1 MKSRIIAYGITLAV
15 IIVFGGIPVSAQQ
28 TARVKNVNKHKG
40 FVYLDQ
46 GEDTGFVMG
55 AQVCIY
61 SSSGEVIACGRVRRT
76 SESHHAMIM
85 VNKEKSHHINDGM
98 KAMLVVEKK
107 E

>member
-1 MKSRIIAYGITLAV
+1 MKSRIITYGITLSV
-15 IIVFGGIPVSAQQ
+15 LIVFGGIPVNAQQ

-40 FVYLDQ
+40 FVYLDK
-46 GEDTGFVMG
+46 GEDAGFAMG
-55 AQVCIY
+55 AIVCIH

-76 SESHHAMIM
+76 SESHHSMIM

-98 KAMLVVEKK
+98 EARIVVEKK

>member
-1 MKSRIIAYGITLAV
+1 MKSRIIAYSITLAV
-15 IIVFGGIPVSAQQ
+15 LIVFGGIPVSAQQ
-28 TARVKNVNKHKG
+28 TAQVMNVNRHKG